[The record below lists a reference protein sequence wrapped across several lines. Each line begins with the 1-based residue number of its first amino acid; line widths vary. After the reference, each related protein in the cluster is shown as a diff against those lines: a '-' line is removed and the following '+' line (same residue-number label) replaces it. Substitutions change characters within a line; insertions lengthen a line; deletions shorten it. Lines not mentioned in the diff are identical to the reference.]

1 VLLSLQ
7 VGRAVLP
14 VQQAAPTNSASEGL
28 GCFTPTGLA
37 LRLMERI
44 GVCLS
49 RAEPVLLVGETGT
62 GKTTTLT
69 QVRTEGGRGVARA
82 GGCCQ
87 WTLLML

>member
-1 VLLSLQ
+1 
-7 VGRAVLP
+7 VLP

-69 QVRTEGGRGVARA
+69 QVMMRGA
-82 GGCCQ
+82 GGGDLGGGGVGGDCCQ
-87 WTLLML
+87 VTLVVLS